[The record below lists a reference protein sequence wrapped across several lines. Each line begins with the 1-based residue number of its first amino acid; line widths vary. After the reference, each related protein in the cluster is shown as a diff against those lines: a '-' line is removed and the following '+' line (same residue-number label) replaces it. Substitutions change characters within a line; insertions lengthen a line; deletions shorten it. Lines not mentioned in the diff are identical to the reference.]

1 MQKIAF
7 IHLYND
13 FSGSP
18 TVLANV
24 INGFTNNNFKVS
36 LIANKSIGRLSNL
49 KNVNY
54 NLFNYKFEESK
65 FLRLIAFL
73 EAQVKIFFK
82 VLFLSSD
89 TKVYINTVLPFAAA
103 LAAFIKGSE
112 VVYHI
117 HETSVKPKIL
127 KRFLFS
133 ICNLTSKKT
142 IYVSEFVALQES
154 MHKTIPKVVYNAIS
168 KKQKMQLNLVKP
180 SFNQLPNILMLC
192 SLKDYKGIP
201 EFISLAKELTNYSFT
216 LVCNADEKEVKQ
228 YLRNKF
234 MPLNLSVFSKVKNV
248 VMFYNFASVVV
259 NLSHTDRWIETFGLT
274 LLEAMEAGI
283 PVLGQPIG
291 GNAEILE
298 DGKYGYCIDSKDV
311 NAVADQ
317 LVYLLE
323 NEEEY
328 IKMSALSKKRAA
340 FFNVEKQQS
349 QIVDF
354 VNQDSKIVNISKQ
367 PKAKVA

>member
-13 FSGSP
+13 FSGNP

-24 INGFTNNNFKVS
+24 INGFTNKNYKVS
-36 LIANKSIGRLSNL
+36 LITNKSIGHLSNL
-49 KNVNY
+49 QNVNY

-65 FLRLIAFL
+65 FLRLIAFV
-73 EAQVKIFFK
+73 EAQIKIFFK
-82 VLFLSSD
+82 VLFLPSD
-89 TKVYINTVLPFAAA
+89 TKIYINTILPFAAA
-103 LAAFIKGSE
+103 IAATLKGNK

-127 KRFLFS
+127 KQFLFAV
-133 ICNLTSKKT
+133 CNFAANKT
-142 IYVSEFVALQES
+142 IYVSEFVAKQES
-154 MHKTIPKVVYNAIS
+154 MDSTISKVVYNAIS
-168 KKQKMQLNLVKP
+168 NKQKMQLNLVQP
-180 SFNQLPNILMLC
+180 SFKQLPNILMLC

-201 EFISLAKELTNYSFT
+201 EFISLAKKLTNYSFT
-216 LVCNADEKEVKQ
+216 LVCNAEEKEVKQ
-228 YLRNKF
+228 YLRNKS

-259 NLSHTDRWIETFGLT
+259 NLSHTDRWVETFGLT

-298 DGKYGYCIDSKDV
+298 NGKYGYCIDSKDV
-311 NAVADQ
+311 DAVADR
-317 LVYLLE
+317 LVMLLE
-323 NEEEY
+323 DEEEY
-328 IKMSALSKKRAA
+328 LKMSELSRKRAA
-340 FFNVEKQQS
+340 FFNIEKQQS
-349 QIVDF
+349 QIIEF
-354 VNQDSKIVNISKQ
+354 VSQETKIHKISKQ
-367 PKAKVA
+367 PKAEVA